1 MLMRK
6 LFEVYG
12 LYVAVGLICGVIS
25 GAIIG
30 ASVSER
36 VRVKDSTCAV
46 TESGRGCGCG
56 CGNGNACQCGNHDSC
71 GVSEGN

>member
-1 MLMRK
+1 MRK

-12 LYVAVGLICGVIS
+12 LYIAVGLICGVIS

-36 VRVKDSTCAV
+36 LRVKDSSCAV
-46 TESGRGCGCG
+46 TESRGCGCG
-56 CGNGNACQCGNHDSC
+56 CGNGNACHCGNRDSC
-71 GVSEGN
+71 EVVEGK